1 MGRDCLHQSEEVAH
15 KPQSSLSLLL
25 PLSAK
30 RLYSSAFS
38 RSGFSTSDAGYL

>member
-1 MGRDCLHQSEEVAH
+1 MGRDRLHQSEEVVRQ
-15 KPQSSLSLLL
+15 PQSLLSLPL